1 MFTFSLCKYC
11 HHPILCD
18 YKEVEIIGA
27 GSYGF
32 KLSVSSFMD
41 IYGYL
46 SLMLFEINK
55 SSFWVV
61 RYFVSTVVLNTK
73 TMETYLRNQEEKD
86 MLQDNSSKKEY
97 ENSFKVRYSER
108 GVIEQLSTFTCP

>member
-32 KLSVSSFMD
+32 KLSVSSFMG

-46 SLMLFEINK
+46 SLILFEINK
-55 SSFWVV
+55 SSFLGCEIFCKHSGFK
-61 RYFVSTVVLNTK
+61 Y
-73 TMETYLRNQEEKD
+73 KD
-86 MLQDNSSKKEY
+86 DGDLSKKSGRKGY
-97 ENSFKVRYSER
+97 AS
-108 GVIEQLSTFTCP
+108 G